1 MTSRSPSAQE
11 LNAVLERTPFLAAYG
26 MSVVSCGEGEC
37 RVLLPFRR
45 SLERPGGIVS
55 GMALM
60 GAADV
65 AMWLAIMTLR
75 GVDEQ
80 WVTSD
85 MKSTFLRRAAN
96 ENVVC
101 HAKVLKLGRRTAYG
115 TVDSTGGASGLVAHH
130 VVSYAKAS
138 PAAT

>member
-1 MTSRSPSAQE
+1 MTSKSPSQQE
-11 LNAVLERTPFLAAYG
+11 LNSVLERTPFLAAYG
-26 MSVVSCGEGEC
+26 VSVVSCGEGEC
-37 RVLLPFRR
+37 GVLLPFRR

-60 GAADV
+60 GVADV

-85 MKSTFLRRAAN
+85 MKTTFLRRAVN

-115 TVDSTGGASGLVAHH
+115 TVDSIGGASGLVAHH

-138 PAAT
+138 PAAA